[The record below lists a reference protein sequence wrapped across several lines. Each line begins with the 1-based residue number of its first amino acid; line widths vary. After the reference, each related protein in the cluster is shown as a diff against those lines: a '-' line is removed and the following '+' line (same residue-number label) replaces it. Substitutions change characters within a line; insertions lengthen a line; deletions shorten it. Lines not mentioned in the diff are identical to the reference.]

1 MTPLDRKMAEEVCFV
16 GFTRDGVNY
25 QTNRV
30 RTFGEARHFITF
42 NCSPS
47 DKDIRIFY
55 FIPYAEAEDV
65 EVVVARL
72 DLTETKENN

>member
-30 RTFGEARHFITF
+30 HTFGEARHFITF
-42 NCSPS
+42 NCSPG
-47 DKDIRIFY
+47 DQNIRIFY
-55 FIPYAEAEDV
+55 FVAEDV
-65 EVVVARL
+65 EVVIARL
-72 DLTETKENN
+72 DITETKEFN

>member
-1 MTPLDRKMAEEVCFV
+1 MNTLDRKMAEEVCFV

-47 DKDIRIFY
+47 DQSIRIFY
-55 FIPYAEAEDV
+55 LVAGDAEVAI
-65 EVVVARL
+65 ARL
-72 DLTETKENN
+72 DLTETKEFN

>member
-1 MTPLDRKMAEEVCFV
+1 MTPLDRKMAEKVCFV

-30 RTFGEARHFITF
+30 HTFGEARHFITF

-55 FIPYAEAEDV
+55 FVSEDV
-65 EVVVARL
+65 EVVIARL

>member
-1 MTPLDRKMAEEVCFV
+1 MNTLDQKIQEQVCFV

-42 NCSPS
+42 NCRPS

-55 FIPYAEAEDV
+55 RIPYEGAEDV
-65 EVVVARL
+65 EVVIARL

>member
-1 MTPLDRKMAEEVCFV
+1 MNTLYHKMQEHVCFV
-16 GFTRDGVNY
+16 GFTRAGMDHLS
-25 QTNRV
+25 NRV
-30 RTFGEARHFITF
+30 HTFGEARHFITF

-55 FIPYAEAEDV
+55 RIPHEGAEDA
-65 EVVVARL
+65 EVVIARL

>member
-42 NCSPS
+42 NCRPS
-47 DKDIRIFY
+47 DKDICIFY
-55 FIPYAEAEDV
+55 FVAEDV
-65 EVVVARL
+65 EVVIARL